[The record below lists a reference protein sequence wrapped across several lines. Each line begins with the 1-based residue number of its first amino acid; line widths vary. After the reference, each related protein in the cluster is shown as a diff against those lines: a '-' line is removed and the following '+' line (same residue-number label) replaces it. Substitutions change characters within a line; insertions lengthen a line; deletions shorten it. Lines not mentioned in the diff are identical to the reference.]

1 MTYAE
6 GQIVKNILILLF
18 LCVVYQL
25 FRTILAGANT
35 LEYSFSS
42 IRIFVE
48 IIIFLTVFSYF
59 KKTPSYIINIAM
71 YFLIFNSIVIIFSS
85 LSDLSFGTQ
94 ITSYFRSMTGE
105 PQELFRFSGLVG
117 HFQLPAFLFS
127 LFLVFGQKY
136 ITYKFIL
143 INILAGLFLSRSLL
157 FFNFLI
163 LAFKYPKIF
172 LLVFSTMIIFAF
184 AINFLGASDIITVFF
199 EYFKKRLLIFSGGIA
214 ADYSAKDTLSTYWL
228 FDYYSNDLTKL
239 MFGEHVERFSSR
251 GGRDPYYTRWLVGG
265 GLVVLL
271 FLEIIKIKL
280 IYLITKDSTI
290 NFILGISLFTFSDL
304 KGDMTLTTYIIPLLL
319 SFIFTGILD
328 RAKN

>member
-127 LFLVFGQKY
+127 LFLV
-136 ITYKFIL
+136 
-143 INILAGLFLSRSLL
+143 
-157 FFNFLI
+157 
-163 LAFKYPKIF
+163 
-172 LLVFSTMIIFAF
+172 
-184 AINFLGASDIITVFF
+184 
-199 EYFKKRLLIFSGGIA
+199 
-214 ADYSAKDTLSTYWL
+214 
-228 FDYYSNDLTKL
+228 
-239 MFGEHVERFSSR
+239 
-251 GGRDPYYTRWLVGG
+251 
-265 GLVVLL
+265 
-271 FLEIIKIKL
+271 
-280 IYLITKDSTI
+280 
-290 NFILGISLFTFSDL
+290 
-304 KGDMTLTTYIIPLLL
+304 
-319 SFIFTGILD
+319 
-328 RAKN
+328 